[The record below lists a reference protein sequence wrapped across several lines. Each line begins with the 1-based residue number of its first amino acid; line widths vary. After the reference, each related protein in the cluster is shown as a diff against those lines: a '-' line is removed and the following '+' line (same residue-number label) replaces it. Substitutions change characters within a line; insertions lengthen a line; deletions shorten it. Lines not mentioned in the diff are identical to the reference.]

1 VPDLPDLEG
10 VLSRLIR
17 GQVDFVV
24 IGGFAAVAHGATL
37 VTQDVDVCCDFSS
50 DNLLRLQAAL
60 AELHPVHRTPARPP
74 LRLTAETSR
83 EFQNLYLDTDFGPL
97 DCLGRVKGIG
107 PFEAVKGRSVEV
119 ELTAGICRILSID
132 ALIEAKQAMGR
143 RRDREAVIELEAI
156 RERQGG
162 GPGPAD
168 ANGR

>member
-1 VPDLPDLEG
+1 MPDLPDLEG

-17 GQVDFVV
+17 SQLDFVV

-37 VTQDVDVCCDFSS
+37 VTQDVDICCGFSP

-60 AELHPVHRTPARPP
+60 AGLHPVHRTPARPP
-74 LRLTAETSR
+74 LRLSAETSR
-83 EFQNLYLDTDFGPL
+83 EVHNLYLDTDFGPL

-107 PFEAVKGRSVEV
+107 PFPVVKRRSVAV
-119 ELTAGICRILSID
+119 ELPAGVCRILSID

-143 RRDREAVIELEAI
+143 RRDREAVIELKAI
-156 RERQGG
+156 RERQRR
-162 GPGPAD
+162 GPEPAD